1 MGSKKTQ
8 RDGERGVS
16 MANGNRRDLVIGFDF
31 GTAATKVIV
40 RDVPLRQAHAIN
52 FLGHAHTKSPYF
64 LPSVLGLTNKGQFT
78 LAKDQTSFSFKN
90 IKIRLID
97 NIPQAIKVNGERL
110 IINPISLAAIYIGLA
125 IRIVKATFLEEN
137 NAVYRHVVPIW
148 QLNIGMPAKNYDC
161 PEIEKNF
168 RNAAKLGWWL
178 AEKRQIIELSLLPEL
193 ERIQQDARFDYGIH
207 VDYVNVVPE
216 IAAQVAGYAKSR
228 LREEGLHVLVDI
240 GATTLDIA
248 SFVLSAKDGED
259 QYAFMDASVSRFGCN
274 ELHTWRMAKINE
286 HIPRWLNQMGCSCDL
301 IEEIPDKIDQYC
313 PKPTDLPN
321 ADREFIED
329 ATMYLS
335 GVIKRTKQDK
345 YPLSDAWDYGLPLFL
360 CGGGS
365 GMRLYKESLISNAK
379 SRMSGIVWEGFKRV
393 NLPKPGDLSA
403 QSLREVDYHRL
414 SVAYGLSYQIDD
426 IGKIIPPSLV
436 SDAKIERR
444 GKVYEFISKDM
455 V

>member
-1 MGSKKTQ
+1 
-8 RDGERGVS
+8 
-16 MANGNRRDLVIGFDF
+16 MANGNMRDLVIGFDF

-78 LAKDQTSFSFKN
+78 LAKAQTIFPFKH

-125 IRIVKATFLEEN
+125 LRTVKATFLEEN
-137 NAVYRHVVPIW
+137 NAVYRHVAPIW
-148 QLNIGMPAKNYDC
+148 QLNIGMPTKNYDS

-178 AEKRQIIELSLLPEL
+178 SEGGQIIDLTLLPEL
-193 ERIQQDARFDYGIH
+193 ERIQQDARFDFGIH

-228 LREEGLHVLVDI
+228 LRQEGLHVLVDI

-248 SFVLSAKDGED
+248 SFVLSAKEGED
-259 QYAFMDASVSRFGCN
+259 RYAFMDASVSRYGCN
-274 ELHTWRMAKINE
+274 ELHAWRIAKVSE
-286 HIPRWLNQMGCSCDL
+286 HIPKWLSQMECSCDL
-301 IEEIPDKIDQYC
+301 IEEVPDKIDPYC
-313 PKPTDLPN
+313 PKPSDLPN
-321 ADREFIED
+321 ADREFLEN
-329 ATMYLS
+329 ATSGLA
-335 GVIKRTKQDK
+335 GVIRETKQNK
-345 YPLSDAWDYGLPLFL
+345 YPGATEWDDGVPLFL

-379 SRMSGIVWEGFKRV
+379 SRLSVLTWKGFKRV
-393 NLPKPGDLSA
+393 SLPKPDGLSA
-403 QSLREVDYHRL
+403 HSLREGEYHRL
-414 SVAYGLSYQIDD
+414 SVAYGLSYPIDD
-426 IGKIIPPSLV
+426 IGKIIPPRDV
-436 SDAKIERR
+436 SNIKIERS
-444 GKVYEFISKDM
+444 GKFYEFISKDM